1 MKKLVLL
8 AVLALSVSCSN
19 DDDNCDQKA
28 SEINAYYDQQVQYV
42 MDNPDPWGV
51 NYNQISLL
59 NQERNKKLQNACN

>member
-1 MKKLVLL
+1 MKKIFYLIFSLFIL
-8 AVLALSVSCSN
+8 SCSK
-19 DDDNCDQKA
+19 DDDCQEKIN
-28 SEINAYYDQQVQYV
+28 EINAYYDQQVQYV